1 MGKEGKEDIKKMKI
15 NEKEIK
21 STDGLVIL
29 VGLMNCYNWRANSS
43 EMEGEDGTEMM
54 EGLQVLI

>member
-21 STDGLVIL
+21 LIDGLVIL
-29 VGLMNCYNWRANSS
+29 VGLMNCYNWRVNSS
-43 EMEGEDGTEMM
+43 EMEGEDGIEMM
-54 EGLQVLI
+54 EGL